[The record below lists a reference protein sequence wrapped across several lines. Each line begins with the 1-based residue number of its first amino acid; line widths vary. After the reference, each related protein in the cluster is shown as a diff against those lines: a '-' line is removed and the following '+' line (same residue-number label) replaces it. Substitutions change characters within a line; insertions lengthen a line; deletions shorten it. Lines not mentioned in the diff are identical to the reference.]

1 MVMPTVFEKLPGIIA
16 ELEAKAG
23 GVTNFT
29 RHLRKQL
36 ADLEAKSNNRATDT
50 KQVTYFSGTGPS
62 QPEPKKPEGEV
73 PPS

>member
-1 MVMPTVFEKLPGIIA
+1 MPTVREKLPGIIA
-16 ELEAKAG
+16 RLEAEAG

-36 ADLEAKSNNRATDT
+36 ADLEAESTDPATNT

-62 QPEPKKPEGEV
+62 QPEPKKPEGE
-73 PPS
+73 